1 MKQHS
6 VIHLEE
12 NVGENIH
19 NPGVDKELL
28 DIMQKAL
35 KKISQIRLY
44 QY

>member
-1 MKQHS
+1 MKQLS

-19 NPGVDKELL
+19 DPGVDKELL
-28 DIMQKAL
+28 DIMKKSL

-44 QY
+44 QH